1 MNLKCTRFTL
11 VLISTLLASA
21 YASAQTPTYTREQ
34 LEQLAR
40 ANSSSIQAAR
50 NQVEAASAAVRT
62 ARAFPNPEIEY
73 QKGSSSR
80 RQPTGV
86 PGDVEQY
93 VLTQPLDMPWTR
105 IARVGAAE
113 AGLDSATALGR
124 GMEAD
129 IIARIRL
136 RYFEVLR
143 RQAELKAALEDQNT
157 MEGIRDRIALRVET
171 GEAPRFELIKVEAEM
186 LNSQKNAYTA
196 ELRVNQARAALRALI
211 GPSLPPNFDLSGKL
225 QDPLDLKDIDSL
237 RAEVKKSNPDLLR
250 ARAEEQKASRQLDHE
265 RAKRWPALSLRGSKE
280 NDPELSTSRV
290 GVVMTIPIWD
300 WRGGPIDEAKANLSR
315 ARNEL
320 NHYEFS
326 LDRSIEI
333 AYEQYQI
340 AQAQVAALESGI
352 VRQAEN
358 AVRIAE
364 HAYRF
369 GERGFL
375 DVLDAQRVY
384 RAARNELISA
394 RYEAAAIWAEIERL
408 RASTVVADA
417 SKTAPQN

>member
-1 MNLKCTRFTL
+1 MKPKCTRL
-11 VLISTLLASA
+11 TLLFLSTALA
-21 YASAQTPTYTREQ
+21 LPLFAAETPGYTRQQ

-40 ANSSSIQAAR
+40 ANSKNIQAAR

-62 ARAFPNPEIEY
+62 SSAFPNPEIEY
-73 QKGSSSR
+73 QKGEGSR

-86 PGDVEQY
+86 PGNVEQY

-105 IARVGAAE
+105 SARIGAAE
-113 AGLDSATALGR
+113 AGLEAATALGR

-129 IIARIRL
+129 ILSRIRL

-143 RQAELKAALEDQNT
+143 RQAEYKAALEDQTT

-171 GEAPRFELIKVEAEM
+171 GEAPRFELIKAEAEM
-186 LNSQKNAYTA
+186 LNTQKNSYTA

-211 GPSLPPNFDLSGKL
+211 GPSLPPQFTLLGKL
-225 QDPLDLKDIDSL
+225 QDPLNLNDIDSL
-237 RAEVKKSNPDLLR
+237 REEIKQRNPDLLR
-250 ARAEEQKASRQLDHE
+250 ARAEEARAQKQLDHE

-300 WRGGPIDEAKANLSR
+300 RRGGPIDEAKANLSR

-320 NHYEFS
+320 AHYDFS
-326 LDRSIEI
+326 LDQSIEI

-340 AQAQVAALESGI
+340 AQAQVSALESGI

-369 GERGFL
+369 GERGIL
-375 DVLDAQRVY
+375 DVFDAQRVY

-394 RYEAAAIWAEIERL
+394 RYEVAAIWTEIERL
-408 RASTVVADA
+408 RANIES
-417 SKTAPQN
+417 QN

>member
-1 MNLKCTRFTL
+1 MKPECTRLTL
-11 VLISTLLASA
+11 ALISTLLVSA
-21 YASAQTPTYTREQ
+21 AACAQAPSFSRAQ

-50 NQVEAASAAVRT
+50 NQVEAAAGAVRT

-105 IARVGAAE
+105 MARVGAAE
-113 AGLDSATALGR
+113 AGLESATALGR

-129 IIARIRL
+129 IISRIRL

-143 RQAELKAALEDQNT
+143 RIAEHKAALEDQTT

-171 GEAPRFELIKVEAEM
+171 GEAPRFELIRAEAEM
-186 LNSQKNAYTA
+186 LNSQKNAYSA

-211 GPSLPPNFDLSGKL
+211 GPTLPPNFTLVGNL
-225 QDPLDLKDIDSL
+225 QDPLDLSDIDSL
-237 RAEVKKSNPDLLR
+237 RAEVKKTNPDLLR
-250 ARAEEQKASRQLDHE
+250 ARAEEQRASRQLDHE
-265 RAKRWPALSLRGSKE
+265 RAKRWPTVSLRGSKE

-340 AQAQVAALESGI
+340 AQAQVVALESGI

-358 AVRIAE
+358 AVRVAE
-364 HAYRF
+364 LAYRF
-369 GERGFL
+369 GERGIL
-375 DVLDAQRVY
+375 EVLDSQRVY

-394 RYEAAAIWAEIERL
+394 RYEAAAIWTEVERL
-408 RASTVVADA
+408 RASAPSA
-417 SKTAPQN
+417 APNAPQN